1 MRSVETM
8 ASTLDSLDLEK
19 LKPDAGTAGFPK
31 AEAQVKVAAAPVA
44 EGNGRRMR
52 LR

>member
-8 ASTLDSLDLEK
+8 ASTLDSLDLEQ
-19 LKPDAGTAGFPK
+19 LKPDAGAAGFPK